1 MANGITHQLVAAAT
15 VGSVCFCAE
24 ANQQQKSAKPFWG
37 AALSAMLTN
46 LPDRLE
52 PAIHPNHR
60 QFFHSWAFAGM
71 LGVAAHR
78 AYYWETDNKF
88 DEAVRFTI
96 LVGIGAY
103 MVHLLLDAS
112 TPKSLPIIG
121 VR

>member
-24 ANQQQKSAKPFWG
+24 ANQQQKSATPFWA

-46 LPDRLE
+46 LPDKLK

-60 QFFHSWAFAGM
+60 RLFHSWAFPGM
-71 LGVAAHR
+71 LGIAAHR
-78 AYYWETDNKF
+78 AYHWETCSKF
-88 DEAVRFTI
+88 DEAVRFAI
-96 LVGIGAY
+96 LLGIGAY
-103 MVHLLLDAS
+103 TVHLWLDV
-112 TPKSLPIIG
+112 TTTKSLPIIG

>member
-15 VGSVCFCAE
+15 VGSVCICAE
-24 ANQQQKSAKPFWG
+24 ANQQQKSAKPIWG
-37 AALSAMLTN
+37 ASFSAMLTN
-46 LPDRLE
+46 LPDRFE

-60 QFFHSWAFAGM
+60 QFFLSWAFAGV
-71 LGVAAHR
+71 LGIAAHP
-78 AYYWETDNKF
+78 AFHWETDNQF
-88 DEAVRFTI
+88 EEAVRIAI

-112 TPKSLPIIG
+112 PPKSLPIIG

>member
-1 MANGITHQLVAAAT
+1 MGRSIVGNANH
-15 VGSVCFCAE
+15 
-24 ANQQQKSAKPFWG
+24 
-37 AALSAMLTN
+37 

-71 LGVAAHR
+71 LGIAAHR
-78 AYYWETDNKF
+78 AYHWETDNKF
-88 DEAVRFTI
+88 DEAVRFAI

-103 MVHLLLDAS
+103 TVHLLLDAS

-121 VR
+121 VH